1 MCGIAAILSHDP
13 GRPVPEPALRRA
25 TAALRHRGPDGER
38 IWVSPSGR
46 VGLGHNLLAITDP
59 EGHQPISSED
69 GRLHIVVNGQFYDH
83 ARIRR
88 SLEARGHRF
97 RTRSDSEV
105 ALHLYEDLGPAC
117 LQRLRGQFALVIWDE
132 ESGALFAA
140 RDRFGVKPLFYAEK
154 EGRLCLASE
163 AKALVAAGIVPSW
176 DLRGVYHALHACPD
190 ERISLFAGISQLPPG
205 HLLRADASGFR
216 IARYWDLPAP
226 PRRPWTTSFLRP
238 AAAGDGGS
246 HRRATQRHP
255 RPATPSLDH
264 AIERVRELTE
274 ESVSLRM
281 VASVPVGCLVSGG
294 LDSSAVLGLA
304 AACTEDPVAAFT
316 VGFERRDYDES
327 AGAREAAAA
336 AGANHTVLTASDA
349 DLADHFADA
358 VFHAETI
365 QYNTHGAARYLLSRA
380 VRDAGWKSVL
390 AGEGADEAFFGYEF
404 LRAAARAVPGP
415 GAATASVA
423 AAAAPGGSRAGGPP
437 TRPTGL
443 ARNLARFTHLAR
455 RLPALLRSPARHYP
469 GLAAA
474 SPWLARL
481 ALLLPAAPSLFDRLG
496 RGLGHIHAVCSRDFL
511 DHFTGYDLYRA
522 YYRRCRRTADLSRR
536 EPSRRL
542 LYLWL
547 HSLFANY
554 HLAADR
560 LDMAHGV
567 EVRLPFLDHRLFEY
581 VNGLPVALLADHP
594 REKHLLR
601 EAMRPYIPDTVYE
614 RVKRPFWGPS
624 ALRPEAGRGQAIP
637 AAADRGPLH
646 DFLQDTLRG
655 ESLRSVPFLDH
666 AAVLRLLDR
675 LPALPAEDR
684 PSLDS
689 LLLMLASAAVL
700 QERYR
705 L

>member
-46 VGLGHNLLAITDP
+46 AGLGHNLLAITDP
-59 EGHQPISSED
+59 EGRQPIASED
-69 GRLHIVVNGQFYDH
+69 GRLHIVVNGQFYDYKRMRT
-83 ARIRR
+83 A
-88 SLEARGHRF
+88 LEAQGHRF
-97 RTRSDSEV
+97 RTRSDSEI

-140 RDRFGVKPLFYAEK
+140 RDRFGLKPLFHAEK
-154 EGRLCLASE
+154 DDRLYLASE
-163 AKALVAAGIVPSW
+163 AKALLAAGIAPSW
-176 DLRGVYHALHACPD
+176 DPRGVYHALHACPD
-190 ERISLFAGISQLPPG
+190 ERISLFAGISQVPPG
-205 HLLRADASGFR
+205 HALHADASGTR
-216 IARYWDLPAP
+216 IERYWDLPAP
-226 PRRPWTTSFLRP
+226 PRRPWTTTSFLRP
-238 AAAGDGGS
+238 VPAGG
-246 HRRATQRHP
+246 RRSGRSTTHRHP
-255 RPATPSLDH
+255 HPAAPSLDD

-274 ESVSLRM
+274 ESVALRM
-281 VASVPVGCLVSGG
+281 VAAVPVGCLLSGG
-294 LDSSAVLGLA
+294 LDSSAVLGVA
-304 AACTEDPVAAFT
+304 AACTDDPVAAFT
-316 VGFERRDYDES
+316 VGFERRNYDES
-327 AGAREAAAA
+327 VGAREAAAA
-336 AGANHTVLTASDA
+336 AGANHTVVTASDA

-358 VFHAETI
+358 VWHAETL
-365 QYNTHGAARYLLSRA
+365 QYNTHGTARYLLSRG
-380 VRDAGWKSVL
+380 VRDAGYRSVL

-404 LRAAARAVPGP
+404 MRAAAGAGQTADGEGGTGAGPVRAS
-415 GAATASVA
+415 AA
-423 AAAAPGGSRAGGPP
+423 GGLSRAL
-437 TRPTGL
+437 T
-443 ARNLARFTHLAR
+443 
-455 RLPALLRSPARHYP
+455 RLPRVLSALLRSPSRRYP

-481 ALLLPAAPSLFDRLG
+481 AMLLPAAPSLFNRLA
-496 RGLGHIHAVCSRDFL
+496 RGIAHIHAVCSRDFL
-511 DHFTGYDLYRA
+511 DDFAGYDLYRA

-567 EVRLPFLDHRLFEY
+567 EVRLPFLDHHLFEY
-581 VNGLPVALLADHP
+581 ANSLPVSLLAHHT
-594 REKHLLR
+594 REKHVLR
-601 EAMRPYIPDTVYE
+601 EAMRPYIPDPVYD

-624 ALRPEAGRGQAIP
+624 ALRRPTGRADGSTP
-637 AAADRGPLH
+637 ATQHGPLH

-655 ESLRSVPFLDH
+655 DAIRTVPFLNH
-666 AAVLRLLDR
+666 AAILRLLEE
-675 LPALPAEDR
+675 LPTLPAEDR

-689 LLLMLASAAVL
+689 LLLMLASIAVL
-700 QERYR
+700 QERYG